1 MLPVRF
7 NRKSIMRKAKLVALL
22 STIGLFTT
30 AVQAKD
36 SPVDDSYSVS
46 QRFYA
51 YRDKHPE
58 LVEPVL
64 TFTEGQKVLFDRRYK
79 VADDRELHLDVFQPA
94 ADKANQQAIMLIH
107 GGGWRSGNKSHF
119 YAMANLLAQRGYVVF
134 TPEYR
139 LSMEAQY
146 PAGLNDINDAITYVK
161 AHAAAFG
168 FDPTKLAIG
177 GGSSG
182 GHMAGLI
189 GNTANTLLFKGET
202 PDADTRVYAVV
213 DLDGVLDFTHPLA
226 LANENK
232 RKDKSAAGMWF
243 GGAYEDTQAKW
254 EEASTAKHIDA
265 ESPPMLIISSG
276 QMRFTAGKDEV
287 LQKLKAAGIASEY
300 FQYDNNIH
308 TFWLFEPYLS
318 ETVTRMDHFL
328 RNTANSNATHS
339 PGVN

>member
-1 MLPVRF
+1 
-7 NRKSIMRKAKLVALL
+7 MRTGAATTLL
-22 STIGLFTT
+22 SLKTLGMSLLLTT
-30 AVQAKD
+30 AAAVSCGLQAKD
-36 SPVDDSYSVS
+36 YPVDDSYSVS

-51 YRDKHPE
+51 YRDEHPE
-58 LVEPVL
+58 LKEPVV
-64 TFTEGQKVLFDRRYK
+64 TFTEGQAVLFDRRYK
-79 VADDRELHLDVFQPA
+79 MADDRELHLDVFQPA
-94 ADKANQQAIMLIH
+94 ADKANGQAIMLIH

-146 PAGLNDINDAITYVK
+146 PAGLEDINDAIVYVK

-189 GNTANTLLFKGET
+189 GNTANTSLFKGET
-202 PDADTRVYAVV
+202 PDADTRVNAVV

-243 GGAYEDTQAKW
+243 GGSYENAQAKW
-254 EEASTAKHIDA
+254 EEASTARHIDA
-265 ESPPMLIISSG
+265 QSPPMLIISSG
-276 QMRFTAGKDEV
+276 QMRFTVGKDEV
-287 LQKLKAAGIASEY
+287 QQKLDTYSIAHQY
-300 FQYDNNIH
+300 FQYKDNIH

-318 ETVTRMDHFL
+318 ETVNRIDSFL
-328 RNTANSNATHS
+328 SQHAQ
-339 PGVN
+339 GVK

>member
-1 MLPVRF
+1 MKFLL
-7 NRKSIMRKAKLVALL
+7 SCAALLVAI
-22 STIGLFTT
+22 S
-30 AVQAKD
+30 AQAKD
-36 SPVDDSYSVS
+36 YPVDDSYSVS

-58 LVEPVL
+58 LKEPVL

-94 ADKANQQAIMLIH
+94 EDKANQQAIMLIH

-146 PAGLNDINDAITYVK
+146 PAGLVDINDAIVYVK

-168 FDPTKLAIG
+168 FDPTRLAIG

-189 GNTANTLLFKGET
+189 GNTANTSLFKGET
-202 PDADTRVYAVV
+202 PDADTRVHAVV

-226 LANENK
+226 LASENK

-265 ESPPMLIISSG
+265 DSPPMLIISSG

-287 LQKLKAAGIASEY
+287 LSKLHEHAIASEY
-300 FQYDNNIH
+300 FQYEDNIH

-318 ETVTRMDHFL
+318 ETVARIDHFL
-328 RNTANSNATHS
+328 SQTALTHNESARVAKPHTDNSKATHS
-339 PGVN
+339 PGVH